1 MNSSAIATPAY
12 GAKNSNGAGCDA
24 EAVTTIE

>member
-12 GAKNSNGAGCDA
+12 GAMKSNGDGCDA
-24 EAVTTIE
+24 EAVTTIV